1 MIIKIICL
9 VLVTLIQITRSDNI
23 FNSTL
28 VFANETFNATFSL
41 NDAANVKANHT
52 SNNSS
57 ILELNETSNFDQKLQ
72 SGKCLYFII
81 ILKSQFQRYF
91 NQISGIYN

>member
-9 VLVTLIQITRSDNI
+9 LVTLIQITRSDNV

-28 VFANETFNATFSL
+28 VFANNETLNSTFSL
-41 NDAANVKANHT
+41 NDASNVKANHT

-57 ILELNETSNFDQKLQ
+57 ILELNETSTFDLKFQ
-72 SGKCLYFII
+72 SGKCFI
-81 ILKSQFQRYF
+81 
-91 NQISGIYN
+91 